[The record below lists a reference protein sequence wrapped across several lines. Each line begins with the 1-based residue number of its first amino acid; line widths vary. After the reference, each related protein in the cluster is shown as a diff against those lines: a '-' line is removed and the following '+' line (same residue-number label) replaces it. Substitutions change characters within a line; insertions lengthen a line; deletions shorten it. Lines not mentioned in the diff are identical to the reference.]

1 MAGGAGS
8 AHGTGGMAT
17 KITAAE
23 LCMDAGIPMMV
34 ANGDKQGLLYDI
46 VDGKEV
52 GTLFQR
58 ENGSSSSN

>member
-1 MAGGAGS
+1 
-8 AHGTGGMAT
+8 
-17 KITAAE
+17 
-23 LCMDAGIPMMV
+23 MDAGIPMMV

-58 ENGSSSSN
+58 ETAAVAVIEKLRMES